1 MFRLKNKKPKNL
13 LLAGGLVAIG
23 LGVSLY
29 MAGGFPGLFSGESDI
44 SVTLKEFEYDA
55 SVAYELYADGQVVE
69 EGHNTLPKGEA
80 LRIPL
85 SDEIAQKA
93 GVLNYKMRVTPSA
106 QDLKDTV
113 EPLEFLV
120 DVDTKTNDI
129 NVSGRGLEDFSDI
142 SLKTQQMQ
150 DMISADWAGM
160 FSAQGLNKSTIEGQ
174 GAVSS
179 PFIELAFQNAGIG
192 ADYDQLGGGKMEVFF
207 GDGSAMD
214 INDVQDRY
222 TLSLIM
228 MTEELSAVMVMQT
241 QIIGMFFDARIQLQ
255 TQRKHQELMARAHKD
270 YHPSE
275 QICRIGTFMRSV
287 AQTESKAKINK
298 KVLNKVL
305 MSRYL
310 GVLGS
315 GAASGATVEQ
325 RSENYDYQFEYCHPS
340 SNNGAADG
348 LCDIASQAP
357 ASLTPAFFD
366 RMNQDV
372 DYARTLAIPLTLD
385 VDFSDRATGATA
397 NNDIT
402 NDEEAVVAL
411 AKHLYMPN
419 VFSTVTEDK
428 VIKDPRIHYNSRSFA
443 AKMNVAHS
451 SFLHIVGMK
460 SSAPEGNTTTTTATS
475 PAPTPELGP
484 ASVSNRRDRPF
495 AYDLDGNGTIDA
507 GEYVERPVRPLDED
521 SGWAYMKALFR
532 EFGMTDDDG
541 DGNLTNEI
549 DDILG
554 VRPSYYAQMEVLTK
568 KIYQSPDFYTN
579 LYDKPANVER
589 IGASIDAITL
599 MNQRD
604 RFESMLRR
612 EMLTSLLLEEEL
624 TKHTEGVNARVYEL
638 MRRSQFTDE

>member
-1 MFRLKNKKPKNL
+1 MFRFENKKPKNPVL
-13 LLAGGLVAIG
+13 
-23 LGVSLY
+23 LGVVAVILCTFFLY
-29 MAGGFPGLFSGESDI
+29 MTGAFSVLFPQDSDI
-44 SVTLKEFEYDA
+44 TVTLKEFEYDA
-55 SVAYELYADGQVVE
+55 SVAYELYADGKVVE
-69 EGHNTLPKGEA
+69 EGESPLPKGKA
-80 LRIPL
+80 LEIPL
-85 SDEIAQKA
+85 SDKIAKKA
-93 GVLNYKMRVTPSA
+93 DRLNYKMRVTPSG
-106 QDLKDTV
+106 QELKDKV

-120 DVDTKTNDI
+120 DLNKQTHDI
-129 NVSGRGLEDFSDI
+129 NVSGRGLNDFSDI
-142 SLKTQQMQ
+142 SVKTQKID
-150 DMISADWAGM
+150 DMIAADWSGM
-160 FSAQGLNKSTIEGQ
+160 FSAQGLNKSNLEGQ

-179 PFIELAFQNAGIG
+179 PFVELAFQNAGIG
-192 ADYDQLGGGKMEVFF
+192 ADYDQLGGGKVEVFF

-214 INDVQDRY
+214 IGDVQDRY

-228 MTEELSAVMVMQT
+228 MTEELSSVMVMQT
-241 QIIGMFFDARIQLQ
+241 QMIGMFFDASIQLE

-275 QICRIGTFMRSV
+275 QMCRIGTFMRSV
-287 AQTESKAKINK
+287 AHTESKAKINK

-305 MSRYL
+305 MNRYL
-310 GVLGS
+310 AVEGSAAALG
-315 GAASGATVEQ
+315 ASVEQ
-325 RSENYDYQFEYCHPS
+325 ASENYEYRFQYCDPA
-340 SNNGAADG
+340 SNNGAVDG
-348 LCDIASQAP
+348 LCDLASNAP
-357 ASLTPAFFD
+357 ATLTSQFFGLINKD
-366 RMNQDV
+366 I
-372 DYARTLAIPLTLD
+372 DYARTLAIPLTID
-385 VDFSDRATGATA
+385 VDFSDRASGATA
-397 NNDIT
+397 DNDVT
-402 NDEEAVVAL
+402 DDEEAIIAM
-411 AKHLYMPN
+411 AKNLYMPD
-419 VFSTVTEDK
+419 VMSTTTIDK
-428 VIKDPRIHYNSRSFA
+428 IERDPRIHYNSRSFA

-460 SSAPEGNTTTTTATS
+460 SSAPEGSATTTTATS

-495 AYDLDGNGTIDA
+495 AADLNGNGSIGA
-507 GEYVERPVRPLDED
+507 GEFVTRPVVPLAED

-589 IGASIDAITL
+589 IGASIDAISL

-624 TKHTEGVNARVYEL
+624 TKHTESINARVYEL
-638 MRRSQFTDE
+638 MQQSQFTE